1 MILGAFVGLGFQ
13 VFENVQ
19 YIVGG
24 IETNFNQ
31 NPAQVAFKVFFLR
44 SVTGLWSHAV
54 YTAIAGAGLRY
65 FIGAKEPATFG
76 KRLGVAIGMLLVAMV
91 VHSMLDAVAAVPG
104 FFVLSPIFTIAAV
117 VITWRV
123 VNRGERRW
131 IATLLHDEVAL
142 GSRRPSSTSWPVTT
156 RPPSATSAGIKKSQG
171 KAAAKQ
177 AEHILDATYDLG
189 AAYAATPGRRDA
201 DIEHARSE
209 IARLR
214 GLTPA

>member
-76 KRLGVAIGMLLVAMV
+76 KRLGVAIGTLLVAMV
-91 VHSMLDAVAAVPG
+91 VHSMLDAVAAVP
-104 FFVLSPIFTIAAV
+104 
-117 VITWRV
+117 R
-123 VNRGERRW
+123 
-131 IATLLHDEVAL
+131 LLRPHRS
-142 GSRRPSSTSWPVTT
+142 SRS
-156 RPPSATSAGIKKSQG
+156 PPS
-171 KAAAKQ
+171 
-177 AEHILDATYDLG
+177 
-189 AAYAATPGRRDA
+189 
-201 DIEHARSE
+201 
-209 IARLR
+209 
-214 GLTPA
+214 